1 MNKQKK
7 WVVFCFFWVFF
18 TFFVSYSCLAREV
31 TAIGEGGTRQ
41 AAINNAIRNAVE
53 EALGTYVTS
62 SSQVGQG
69 KLIYDRISSASSG
82 YVKSYKVL
90 AEGRDPVT
98 DTYKVKLLVSLD
110 DIKLKNAIQEFMN
123 NPQFQ
128 RTFQET
134 KFDERKVV
142 VVYKPLTGLDLPY
155 NSKAV
160 QSVMDLIEDKLA
172 GYGFRVFLPDQL
184 KRIRGR
190 AAEMVVDEETAIN
203 IARQEAGDAVIVVS
217 FDAGKRPTSDGYY
230 IIYATLTL
238 KAFDATTGELFANVQ
253 DRGKTITRGG
263 KYGLSDGVARVAIK
277 IGPICVNRLTKKI
290 VTRFSGNRAKFV
302 MLIFRNVSPRQQDK
316 IEDLIDNLGWRY
328 RISRQTGTYME
339 IEVFSEADPTSVRRI
354 IRKDIKRAGLSI
366 IPTEMAGSRVIFEG
380 SYSGAGGGY

>member
-1 MNKQKK
+1 MNKKK
-7 WVVFCFFWVFF
+7 SLAVFCFFWLCF
-18 TFFVSYSCLAREV
+18 TFFVSFSCLAREV

-41 AAINNAIRNAVE
+41 AAINNAVRNAVE

-62 SSQVGQG
+62 SSRVGQG
-69 KLIYDRISSASSG
+69 KLIYDRVTSASAG

-90 AEGRDPVT
+90 AEGRDPIT
-98 DTYKVKLLVSLD
+98 GTYKVKLSVILD
-110 DIKLKNAIQEFMN
+110 DIKLKNAVQEFMQ

-128 RTFQET
+128 RTFQQT
-134 KFDERKVV
+134 KFDERKVIV
-142 VVYKPLTGLDLPY
+142 LYKPRTSLDLPY

-203 IARQEAGDAVIVVS
+203 IARQEAGDAVIIVS
-217 FDAGKRPTSDGYY
+217 FDAGKHPTSDGYY

-263 KYGLSDGVARVAIK
+263 SYGLADGVARVAIK
-277 IGPICVNRLTKKI
+277 IGPVCVNRLTKKI

-302 MLIFRNVSPRQQDK
+302 MLIFRNVSPTQQDK
-316 IEDLIDNLGWRY
+316 IEDLLDDIGWRY

-354 IRKDIKRAGLSI
+354 IRKRIKKAGLLI
-366 IPTEMAGSRVIFEG
+366 TPAEMAGSRVMFDG
-380 SYSGAGGGY
+380 SYSGPGGGY